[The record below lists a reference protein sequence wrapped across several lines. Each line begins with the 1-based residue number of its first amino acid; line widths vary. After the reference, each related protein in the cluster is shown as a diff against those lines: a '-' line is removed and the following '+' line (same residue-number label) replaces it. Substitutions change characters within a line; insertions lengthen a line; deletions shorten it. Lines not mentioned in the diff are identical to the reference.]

1 MYIQSQGQKKSEAE
15 QMELSNEEQTGWAL
29 SLSLVIIVVAGIFL
43 FPPAETSKGVSS
55 AAPEGGLTEL
65 VLGVG
70 TFLLGAA
77 AS

>member
-1 MYIQSQGQKKSEAE
+1 MK
-15 QMELSNEEQTGWAL
+15 LSNEEQTGWAL
-29 SLSLVIIVVAGIFL
+29 GLSLAMVVAAGIFL
-43 FPPAETSKGVSS
+43 FPPAGTSKVVPS
-55 AAPEGGLTEL
+55 AAPEGGLSEL